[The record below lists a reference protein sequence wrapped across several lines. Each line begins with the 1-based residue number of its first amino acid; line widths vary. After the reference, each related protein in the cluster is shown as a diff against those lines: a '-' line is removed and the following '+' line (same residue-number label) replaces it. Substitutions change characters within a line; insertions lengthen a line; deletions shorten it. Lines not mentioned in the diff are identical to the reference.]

1 MTPAAPPCEG
11 CRCAT
16 GAGLVEPARAPFA
29 AIVAHG
35 QPGDPGALQ
44 PELEALA
51 AAVQARMPGWTVR
64 GATLACRRSLSALDG
79 VQLIYPQ
86 FMADG
91 WFVRTETPRR
101 LAAAGVDGAR
111 LVAPLGLD
119 PDLPAIGAR
128 IARDTAR
135 AAGIDPAGATLVVV
149 GHGSKGSRASANST
163 RAFAGALPSGAG
175 FAHVTTAFIE
185 EAPFLADVVPEGPA
199 VCLPFFA
206 TNGGHTTEDIPQGWH
221 GQGPIAPPVGMTEA
235 IPGLIAAALN
245 DAAASTDAAS
255 R

>member
-1 MTPAAPPCEG
+1 MIDLARPCEG

-16 GAGLVEPARAPFA
+16 GAGTVEPARPPFA
-29 AIVAHG
+29 AVVAHG

-51 AAVQARMPGWTVR
+51 AAVQALMPGWTVR
-64 GATLACRRSLSALDG
+64 GATLACRRSLSALAG

-91 WFVRTETPRR
+91 WFVRSETPRR
-101 LAAAGVDGAR
+101 LAEAGVDGAR
-111 LVAPLGLD
+111 MVAPLGLD
-119 PDLPAIGAR
+119 PEMPAIGAR
-128 IARDTAR
+128 VARDAAQAAR
-135 AAGIDPAGATLVVV
+135 IDPSRATLVVV

-163 RAFAGALPSGAG
+163 RAFAEALPDGAG
-175 FAHVTTAFIE
+175 FAHVTAAFIE
-185 EAPFLADVVPEGPA
+185 EAPFLSDVVPKGPA

-221 GQGPIAPPVGMTEA
+221 GHGPIAPPIGTTGD
-235 IPGLIAAALN
+235 IPRLIAAALRK
-245 DAAASTDAAS
+245 AAAEAPVVEG
-255 R
+255 

>member
-1 MTPAAPPCEG
+1 MIDLVPPCEG

-16 GAGLVEPARAPFA
+16 GAGPIEPAGIPFA

-51 AAVQARMPGWTVR
+51 EKVQALMPGWTVR
-64 GATLACRRSLSALDG
+64 GATLACRRSLSALAG
-79 VQLIYPQ
+79 VQLIFPQ

-91 WFVRTETPRR
+91 WFVRSETPRR
-101 LAAAGVDGAR
+101 LAEAGVEGAR
-111 LVAPLGLD
+111 LIAPLGLD
-119 PDLPAIGAR
+119 PEMPVLGAKA
-128 IARDTAR
+128 ARDAAR

-163 RAFAGALPSGAG
+163 RAFAEALPGGAG

-185 EAPFLADVVPEGPA
+185 EAPFLSDVVPQGPA

-206 TNGGHTTEDIPQGWH
+206 TNGGHTIEDIPQGWH
-221 GQGPIAPPVGMTEA
+221 GHGPITPPIGTTGD
-235 IPGLIAAALN
+235 IPRLIAAALQK
-245 DAAASTDAAS
+245 AAATAEVAGG
-255 R
+255 

>member
-1 MTPAAPPCEG
+1 MIDAAPRCEG

-16 GAGLVEPARAPFA
+16 GAGRVAPAAQPFA
-29 AIVAHG
+29 AVVAHG

-51 AAVQARMPGWTVR
+51 ARVQALMPGWTVR

-79 VQLIYPQ
+79 VQLIFPQ

-91 WFVRTETPRR
+91 WFVRSETPRR
-101 LAAAGVDGAR
+101 LAEAGVEGAR

-119 PDLPAIGAR
+119 PELPAIGAR
-128 IARDTAR
+128 IAQDAAR
-135 AAGIDPAGATLVVV
+135 QSGIDPAGATLVVV

-163 RAFAGALPSGAG
+163 REFAQSLPRGAG

-185 EAPFLADVVPEGPA
+185 EAPFLSDVVPEGPA

-206 TNGGHTTEDIPQGWH
+206 TNGGHTIEDIPQGWH
-221 GQGPIAPPVGMTEA
+221 GRGPVAAPIGTTAE
-235 IPGLIAAALN
+235 IPRLIATALL
-245 DAAASTDAAS
+245 DAAAAAPVAD

>member
-1 MTPAAPPCEG
+1 MIDAVTPCQG

-16 GAGLVEPARAPFA
+16 GAGPVEPAARPFA

-51 AAVQARMPGWTVR
+51 ARVQALMPGWAVR

-79 VQLIYPQ
+79 VQLVFPQ

-91 WFVRTETPRR
+91 WFVRSETPRR
-101 LAAAGVDGAR
+101 LAEAGVEGAR
-111 LVAPLGLD
+111 LIAPLGLD
-119 PDLPAIGAR
+119 PELPAIGAR
-128 IARDTAR
+128 IARDAAR
-135 AAGIDPAGATLVVV
+135 RAGIDPAQATLVVV

-163 RAFAGALPSGAG
+163 RAFAQALPGGAG
-175 FAHVTTAFIE
+175 FAQVTTAFIE
-185 EAPFLADVVPEGPA
+185 EAPFLDDVVPDGPA

-206 TNGGHTTEDIPQGWH
+206 TNGGHTTEDIPQGWR
-221 GQGPIAPPVGMTEA
+221 GRGPIAPPIGMNDA
-235 IPGLIAAALN
+235 IPDLIAAALQQ
-245 DAAASTDAAS
+245 AAASAEATS
-255 R
+255 G

>member
-1 MTPAAPPCEG
+1 MIDAAPPCEG

-16 GAGLVEPARAPFA
+16 GAGPVQSAPAPAA

-51 AAVQARMPGWTVR
+51 ARVQALLPGWTVR
-64 GATLACRRSLSALDG
+64 GATLACRRSLSALHG
-79 VQLIYPQ
+79 IEVIYPQ

-101 LAAAGVDGAR
+101 LAAAGVQGVR
-111 LVAPLGLD
+111 LLSPLGLD
-119 PDLPAIGAR
+119 PELPALGAR
-128 IARDTAR
+128 IARDTAL

-149 GHGSKGSRASANST
+149 GHGSKGSRASAKST
-163 RAFAGALPSGAG
+163 QAFADALPDGAG

-185 EAPFLADVVPEGPA
+185 EAPFLAEVAPEGPA

-206 TNGGHTTEDIPQGWH
+206 TNGGHTTEDIPQGWRGH
-221 GQGPIAPPVGMTEA
+221 GPIAPPIGMNDA
-235 IPGLIAAALN
+235 IPDLIAAALRT
-245 DAAASTDAAS
+245 AEEPVEG
-255 R
+255 

>member
-1 MTPAAPPCEG
+1 MIDAPPPCEG

-16 GAGLVEPARAPFA
+16 GAHPVQPARAPFA

-44 PELEALA
+44 PELEGLA
-51 AAVQARMPGWTVR
+51 ARVQALMPGWTVR

-91 WFVRTETPRR
+91 WFVRSETPRR
-101 LAAAGVDGAR
+101 LAEAGVEGAR
-111 LVAPLGLD
+111 MIPPLGLD
-119 PDLPAIGAR
+119 PDLPVIGAR
-128 IARDTAR
+128 VARDAAQ
-135 AAGIDPAGATLVVV
+135 AAGIDPAQATLVVV

-163 RAFAGALPSGAG
+163 RAFAEALPDGAG
-175 FAHVTTAFIE
+175 FATVTTAFIE

-206 TNGGHTTEDIPQGWH
+206 TNGGHTTEDIPQGWR
-221 GQGPIAPPVGMTEA
+221 GRGPVAPPIGMTDA
-235 IPGLIAAALN
+235 IPPLIATALLQ
-245 DAAASTDAAS
+245 AAAAAEPAS
-255 R
+255 G